1 MANTEKP
8 NTEKP
13 NTENSVF
20 DDIMQGLDEAVEF
33 TKGQQTGAII
43 HDISPL
49 DVKGIR
55 HQLDMTQEEFAQA
68 VGVKLPTLRHWER
81 GDRTPNGP
89 ARVLLNLLSREPKQ
103 IVQMLRP
110 AHS

>member
-1 MANTEKP
+1 MANT
-8 NTEKP
+8 NS
-13 NTENSVF
+13 SVF

-33 TKGQQTGAII
+33 AQGKQSGAII
-43 HDISPL
+43 HDVSPL

-55 HQLDMTQEEFAQA
+55 NQLDMTQEEFAQA

-81 GDRTPNGP
+81 GDRKPNGP
-89 ARVLLNLLSREPKQ
+89 ARVLLNLLAREPKQ
-103 IVQMLRP
+103 IVAMLGL